1 MTGPPDGD
9 RRLHPLTPLLRGWA
23 VVAAVLFFVVRNL
36 HDLSQDITPDRVG
49 LGLLLLV
56 PAALVYGFLSWRF
69 TRYRIEPDR
78 LRLQSGVLFRRTRHL
93 RLDRLQS
100 VDIVRP
106 FAARLTGLAVLRFD
120 LAGGE
125 RDTSTLQYLTLAQA
139 VELRDELLSR
149 ASGADPAA
157 PRSPDQVLFS
167 LSTGRLLASIALTLG
182 PWASLVLIGV
192 AFLPTLVNDSVTG
205 LIAALPVL
213 AGFWHTTFRR
223 FAESYGF
230 TVTESPDGLR
240 ISSGLVNSRHH
251 TVPPGRVQAVRIDEP
266 LLWRRTGWARIEIN
280 VAGKHDSTVLLP
292 VAPRAE
298 ALELLARVL
307 PGAAV
312 DEVPL
317 TPPPRRARWIAPLLW
332 SRSRCGA
339 DGRVFVSRKGLI
351 RRRTEVVAHAK
362 PQSIALSQNPLTARL
377 RLATVELHS
386 TKGPVRVTARL
397 RDLDEAGQMLAEQA
411 ERSRLGRRT
420 DVPAR
425 WIADR
430 WGPGGGTG

>member
-1 MTGPPDGD
+1 VTGPPDGD

-251 TVPPGRVQAVRIDEP
+251 TNRCCGGGRAGPGSRSMSRASTTPPCCCPSRPAPRHWSCWPASSPARPSTRCRSPRRRAAPAGSRRCCGPAAAAG
-266 LLWRRTGWARIEIN
+266 RTGGCSSAAR
-280 VAGKHDSTVLLP
+280 A
-292 VAPRAE
+292 
-298 ALELLARVL
+298 
-307 PGAAV
+307 
-312 DEVPL
+312 
-317 TPPPRRARWIAPLLW
+317 
-332 SRSRCGA
+332 
-339 DGRVFVSRKGLI
+339 
-351 RRRTEVVAHAK
+351 
-362 PQSIALSQNPLTARL
+362 
-377 RLATVELHS
+377 
-386 TKGPVRVTARL
+386 
-397 RDLDEAGQMLAEQA
+397 
-411 ERSRLGRRT
+411 
-420 DVPAR
+420 
-425 WIADR
+425 
-430 WGPGGGTG
+430 